1 MTKIFTNLLCAWIC
15 CWLVISP
22 TISYAQD
29 IAPEPAP
36 LKQGEPAP
44 FNGVLIPT
52 VRAAEITA
60 QLEQQEQLCSV
71 RVDSG
76 VATATN
82 ALNLRLNNC
91 NSSRAVTEEMYT
103 LQLTSYRE
111 YTDFLEKKAMGP
123 KIPQEWIFIIGIA
136 AGVGITIG
144 AGYAMHQA
152 ASH

>member
-1 MTKIFTNLLCAWIC
+1 ML
-15 CWLVISP
+15 P

-29 IAPEPAP
+29 TIFPPVP
-36 LKQGEPAP
+36 LKQGDPAP
-44 FNGVLIPT
+44 VNGVLVPT

-60 QLEQQEQLCSV
+60 QLEQQEQLCNI
-71 RVDSG
+71 RVSTE
-76 VATATN
+76 VAITAN
-82 ALNLRLNNC
+82 ALDLRLNNC
-91 NSSRAVTEEMYT
+91 NSSRLVMEEMYAT
-103 LQLTSYRE
+103 QLTSQRE
-111 YTDFLEKKAMGP
+111 YIDFLEKKAMGP